1 MKKIICKIVLG
12 IFLTGAIV
20 TSAEASGLIIDAGQ
34 ISGVLSRYLK
44 KVTET
49 TQKVQQLIQQ
59 VKTMDIQGYSL
70 EALKKLAGNY
80 YMSQEIAGI
89 KFNEVVK
96 GTKEKKLGE
105 KTEEAEDYKKGSID
119 LYEAKKDI
127 AEKNLKELIEEL
139 GKIKGEITITTR
151 RCNDLQRQHDSLE
164 AKEPGSGSRV
174 IVELEECKS
183 KLATLEDNKKDME
196 AQKADTENLIRTE
209 KEKIDKFKNDED
221 EIEIANKKRI
231 EKLKADVEE
240 NKTRVKTGE
249 DATEK
254 NENEWD
260 DDVLDNYKLSD
271 EEYQK
276 FMKNY
281 FYYPEDLN
289 SGSDSLSYENNI
301 NRISRNRKYLFVN
314 TAAHLLQVTATTRRE
329 LPEKI
334 KTVDAMFEQIING
347 DSGKL
352 EVIGAYSNV
361 RIENAK
367 ALFLYA
373 KLLSAKLQY
382 LAARDLIKSEL
393 RKEGTIGSFDSFD
406 LGKYVLTN
414 EDIKNMKDRANLGAK
429 NVDELK
435 PQIKW
440 DGN

>member
-1 MKKIICKIVLG
+1 MKKILCKIVLG

-44 KVTET
+44 KITET

-59 VKTMDIQGYSL
+59 VKTMDVQGYSL
-70 EALKKLAGNY
+70 KALQGIAGRYYKLQNI
-80 YMSQEIAGI
+80 EGI
-89 KFNEVVK
+89 KFNEVVE
-96 GTKEKKLGE
+96 GTKTKKLNEKK
-105 KTEEAEDYKKGSID
+105 EEAENYKKGSID
-119 LYEAKKDI
+119 LYEAKKAI
-127 AEKNLKELIEEL
+127 AEKNLQELKEEL
-139 GKIKGEITITTR
+139 EKIEGKIISTTR

-164 AKEPGSGSRV
+164 ADEPGSGSFV
-174 IVELEECKS
+174 IVDLEECKS
-183 KLATLEDNKKDME
+183 ELETLKNNKKDME

-209 KEKIDKFKNDED
+209 KEKIDKFTNNED
-221 EIEIANKKRI
+221 EIEKANKKRI
-231 EKLKADVEE
+231 EKLKADKDE
-240 NKTRVKTGE
+240 KDTRVTTGE
-249 DATEK
+249 NGTEEK
-254 NENEWD
+254 QWD
-260 DDVLDNYKLSD
+260 DEDVLDNYKSD
-271 EEYQK
+271 EEYQN

-281 FYYPEDLN
+281 FYNPEDLT
-289 SGSDSLSYENNI
+289 GADSFSYENNI
-301 NRISRNRKYLFVN
+301 NRITRNRKYLFVN

-352 EVIGAYSNV
+352 EVIGAYGNV

-393 RKEGTIGSFDSFD
+393 RKEGTIGSFNSFD
-406 LGKYVLTN
+406 LGKYVLTD
-414 EDIKNMKDRANLGAK
+414 EDIKNMQDRANNGAK